1 MYGEREK
8 RKEMD
13 YFYIISAIM
22 YNCCSFVPAKAKCNY
37 LKTYDKTIIS
47 DVMADKKENVVL
59 IATGFT

>member
-1 MYGEREK
+1 
-8 RKEMD
+8 
-13 YFYIISAIM
+13 M